1 VDFPL
6 NNAFT
11 RRTHRNREERRESR
25 RHGKKEIERQI
36 LAKKLRLKSIYESYV
51 LKIPK
56 GTSDV

>member
-1 VDFPL
+1 ML
-6 NNAFT
+6 LQ
-11 RRTHRNREERRESR
+11 EEPIEIE
-25 RHGKKEIERQI
+25 KKEENPDVTEKKIERQI